1 MTMSPPAPTRTATG
15 EWVQCPRCS
24 ATIYAPRLRR
34 EQQVCPDC
42 GHHHR
47 IGAVDRIDQLVD
59 PGSWSPADD
68 QPRSADP
75 LGFSD
80 TLPYPERVEKARR
93 RAGLDE
99 AAVYGTAMIDG
110 RPAVI
115 AAMDFRFLGGSMGSA
130 VGEVITRGAEE
141 AIARR
146 LPYVILVSSG
156 GARMQEGCLSLM
168 QLAKTAQA
176 MAETRRQG
184 ILTVGVLADPTY
196 GGVTASF
203 ATLADVL
210 IAEPGAMIGFAGPRV
225 IQNATRERLPDG
237 FQTAEYLRGAG
248 MIDRVEPRK
257 SLRSTLGRL
266 LELDAGRA
274 VVPTGPAD
282 AGVDH
287 DRPSVSRSPGEVL
300 KLARQI
306 DRPITSDYLEVLCDD
321 FVELHGD
328 RAHGDDAAVIGGL
341 ASVGGRTVMVL
352 GHEKGHDTA
361 TLVLRNFGMP
371 QPEGYRKALRLMRLA
386 ERLGIPVVTFVDTQ
400 GAAPG
405 VAAEERGQA
414 WAIAECIAGMSE
426 LTVPVISV
434 ITGEGG
440 SGGALALAVGN
451 RVLMLEN
458 ACYSVIS
465 PESCSTIL
473 YGHAGEAGRLA
484 ATMKITAPELIKL
497 GVIDKII
504 PEPEDGAHRDPD
516 GAARAV
522 AEAVRAELT
531 ALSAWSED
539 QCRRHRHD
547 RFRGLGVIANDPV

>member
-1 MTMSPPAPTRTATG
+1 MTLSPPVAQPTGQPAG
-15 EWVQCPRCS
+15 EWVRCPNCS
-24 ATIYAPRLRR
+24 VTLYEPRLRR

-47 IGAVDRIDQLVD
+47 IGAGARIDQLVD
-59 PGSWSPADD
+59 PGSWVPAAD

-80 TLPYPERVEKARR
+80 TLPYPERVQRARR
-93 RAGLDE
+93 RSGLDE
-99 AAVYGTAMIDG
+99 AAVHGTATIDG
-110 RPAVI
+110 RPVVL

-130 VGEVITRGAEE
+130 VGEVITRGAED
-141 AIARR
+141 AIERGW
-146 LPYVILVSSG
+146 PYLILVSSG

-176 MAETRRQG
+176 MGEARRRG
-184 ILTVGVLADPTY
+184 ILTIGVLADPTY

-225 IQNATRERLPDG
+225 IENATRERLPEG
-237 FQTAEYLRGAG
+237 FQTAEYLHGAG

-257 SLRSTLGRL
+257 SLRSTLTRL
-266 LELDAGRA
+266 LILDAGRS
-274 VVPTGPAD
+274 
-282 AGVDH
+282 AGGDRSGVLH
-287 DRPSVSRSPGEVL
+287 DRLGTAEVRQRPAAEVL

-306 DRPITSDYLEVLCDD
+306 QRPVTSDYLEAICDD

-328 RAHGDDAAVIGGL
+328 RTHGDDPAVVGGL
-341 ASVGGRTVMVL
+341 ASIGGRTVMVL

-371 QPEGYRKALRLMRLA
+371 QPEGYRKALRLLRLA
-386 ERLGIPVVTFVDTQ
+386 ERLDIPVITFVDTQ

-414 WAIAECIAGMSE
+414 WAIAECIAGMAE

-473 YGHAGEAGRLA
+473 YGHAGEAARLA
-484 ATMKITAPELIKL
+484 ETMKITAPELIKL
-497 GVIDKII
+497 GVIDAIV
-504 PEPEDGAHRDPD
+504 PEPDGGAHTAPD
-516 GAARAV
+516 ETTTAVRSMIMAELDAV
-522 AEAVRAELT
+522 AG
-531 ALSAWSED
+531 WSGEK
-539 QCRRHRHD
+539 CRQQRYD
-547 RFRGLGVIANDPV
+547 RFRALGVIA